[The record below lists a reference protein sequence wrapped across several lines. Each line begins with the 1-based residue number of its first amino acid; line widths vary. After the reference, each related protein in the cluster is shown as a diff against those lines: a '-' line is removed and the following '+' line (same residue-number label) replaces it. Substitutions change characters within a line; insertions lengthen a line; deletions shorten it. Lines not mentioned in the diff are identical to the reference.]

1 MFFGDTKI
9 QYQQLH
15 DASSY
20 MRYPKKPSGLQD
32 QRKGTKKEE
41 SQKNTIYSG
50 YKKSNFGANFY
61 QSKKKELKLRHTSL
75 RNSYEV

>member
-41 SQKNTIYSG
+41 SQKNTIYSS
-50 YKKSNFGANFY
+50 YMKSNFGANFY
-61 QSKKKELKLRHTSL
+61 QSKTDKKTKIKTYLFEKLL
-75 RNSYEV
+75 